1 MSLELTTAEYFIN
14 IDGAFGGCSLDVDAE
29 VLGGS
34 MVGGVSANDLVVSMG
49 VVCNGSKVLVVS
61 VTIQELTK
69 NFDEVHDCVIDQ

>member
-1 MSLELTTAEYFIN
+1 
-14 IDGAFGGCSLDVDAE
+14 
-29 VLGGS
+29 
-34 MVGGVSANDLVVSMG
+34 MVGGVSVNDLVVSMG